1 MNKLLFIDGNDI
13 HQLYTGMVFK
23 QAGIGVEY
31 LMETENAMELFLV
44 NNYELVIIDLDLHS
58 QKGMELGRKL
68 RQANGQIPII
78 GITDNYDLKYLFEC
92 LNHGMNTCI
101 ERTRLLETLD
111 LTLEDSGQKQVA

>member
-1 MNKLLFIDGNDI
+1 
-13 HQLYTGMVFK
+13 
-23 QAGIGVEY
+23 
-31 LMETENAMELFLV
+31 METENAMELFLV

-111 LTLEDSGQKQVA
+111 MTLEDSGQKQVA